1 VHNKVKWD
9 RTIPRMLNGRLCLPN
24 TQAREVQSLRGTPRA
39 GLRGM
44 RSVRLRVTSADL
56 IRQGVRPELLASL
69 ALRRASSGRVAKSGG
84 DYFEWG
90 HPLPSYLTGVFDELT
105 ETGLLILADEDE
117 WSLRRVRLSPTG
129 QVKSAQLGATHRG
142 SAPPLRNPQPVTV
155 ETPAGRRPSISTPP
169 PAPDGQPVP
178 PEASS
183 CGSVLAP
190 IPDVRHV
197 CALPPGQDSD
207 PDPTP
212 CTDAERAITW

>member
-1 VHNKVKWD
+1 
-9 RTIPRMLNGRLCLPN
+9 
-24 TQAREVQSLRGTPRA
+24 
-39 GLRGM
+39 
-44 RSVRLRVTSADL
+44 
-56 IRQGVRPELLASL
+56 VRPELLASL

-117 WSLRRVRLSPTG
+117 RSLRRVHLTPAG
-129 QVKSAQLGATHRG
+129 QVTSAQLVATYRG
-142 SAPPLRNPQPVTV
+142 SAPPLGDPQPVTV
-155 ETPAGRRPSISTPP
+155 ETPAGRRPSTSTP
-169 PAPDGQPVP
+169 APGGQLVS

-190 IPDVRHV
+190 ILDVRHV
-197 CALPPGQDSD
+197 CALPPRHDSG

-212 CTDAERAITW
+212 CTDAERAIT

>member
-1 VHNKVKWD
+1 V
-9 RTIPRMLNGRLCLPN
+9 PL
-24 TQAREVQSLRGTPRA
+24 S
-39 GLRGM
+39 
-44 RSVRLRVTSADL
+44 VTSVDL
-56 IRQGVRPELLASL
+56 IRGGVRPELLASL
-69 ALRRASSGRVAKSGG
+69 ALGRASSGRVAKSGG

-90 HPLPSYLTGVFDELT
+90 HPLPSYLTGVFDELA
-105 ETGLLILADEDE
+105 ETGLLVLAEEDE
-117 WSLRRVRLSPTG
+117 WSLRRVYLTPAG
-129 QVKSAQLGATHRG
+129 QVTSAQLSAKHSG
-142 SAPPLRNPQPVTV
+142 SARLRDPQPVTV